1 MKWSNLKR
9 NLCPQCGEDIT
20 RAFNPQSRLIE
31 CECGFKI
38 SQAKMGLIVS
48 DRVNQEIEDEHS
60 GREET
65 DL

>member
-9 NLCPQCGEDIT
+9 NLCPQCGEDLS
-20 RAFNPQSRLIE
+20 ASFNKETRLIE

-38 SQAKMGLIVS
+38 SQAKMGLITS
-48 DRVNQEIEDEHS
+48 DRVNQEIEERH
-60 GREET
+60 GGEEQ

>member
-9 NLCPQCGEDIT
+9 NLCPQCGEDLSG
-20 RAFNPQSRLIE
+20 AFNPDSRLIE

-38 SQAKMGLIVS
+38 SQAKMGMITS
-48 DRVNQEIEDEHS
+48 DRVNGEIQRRHA
-60 GREET
+60 GEEEQ